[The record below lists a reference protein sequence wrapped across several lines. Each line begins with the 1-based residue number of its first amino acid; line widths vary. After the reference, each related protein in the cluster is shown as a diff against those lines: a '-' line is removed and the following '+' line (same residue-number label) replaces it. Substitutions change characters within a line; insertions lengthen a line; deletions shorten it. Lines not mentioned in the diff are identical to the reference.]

1 MNNIKD
7 LAVILT
13 QDGSEYSEP
22 LSLGTPHEEETS
34 WAVVKATPHDPR
46 LTPLHIIC
54 RVKPA

>member
-22 LSLGTPHEEETS
+22 LSLGIPHEEETS
-34 WAVVKATPHDPR
+34 RGVVKAMCEQDKKQSERRRDT
-46 LTPLHIIC
+46 
-54 RVKPA
+54 